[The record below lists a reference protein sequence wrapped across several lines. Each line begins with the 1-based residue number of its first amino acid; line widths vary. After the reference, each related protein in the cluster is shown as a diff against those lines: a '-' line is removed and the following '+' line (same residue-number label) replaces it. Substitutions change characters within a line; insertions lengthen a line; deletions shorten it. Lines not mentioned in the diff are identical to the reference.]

1 MKSYLSLAWKE
12 LKAQRVTSIL
22 ILIAVILS
30 TVMTTVVGQSIG
42 ILQSMRVSQATSL
55 NGNRYVTFHQLSQK
69 QAQTLSEDSRLTNVG
84 SLINVGYTDLKN
96 SGLTLY
102 LREYC
107 GEALSDYPLISTVKE
122 GHLPERE
129 NEIALPENALQ
140 YLEFDG
146 KVGDT
151 ITIPLEVSLRNDR
164 SAAYE
169 YTADFTLCGILEN
182 SYLGYSSG
190 IVEGVVGE
198 GTADVLLPERY
209 LLYSTDFKTKSTE
222 QFQSIVNELQEELS
236 IDEANIQYNSIL
248 LETLGIAY
256 EKAGTTDTES
266 TGFSFMTVACVM
278 VGILVLL
285 AAGLVIYNILK
296 IAVSKRV
303 REYGTLR
310 AIGGE
315 KKQLY
320 RLVAIQL
327 LLICG
332 IGIPVGVILGLLSA
346 QGILTAAMSFLNPDL
361 FMASTTQELTATIH
375 ANSGSKILPLVASV
389 GVTLIFAG
397 IASFPAARYASCV
410 SPTVAMSGQSA
421 KVKRRHRKAKKI
433 RNFEAFYARLNLK
446 RNWGRTAITILSMV
460 MSITVFVFLYT
471 NKMKQFAVQH
481 IGNFEKLCEEYLT
494 KERFEDYKNDIQ
506 NSYEYDFIINLFIKF
521 PFLNFEKYYMRNQ
534 KELQYR
540 SVTSFVQ
547 EKFNDNEINLDKVRE
562 DMESLETI
570 LDDEDALFKWL
581 VLQER

>member
-42 ILQSMRVSQATSL
+42 ILQSMRVSQAASL

-151 ITIPLEVSLRNDR
+151 ISIPLEVSLRNDR

-198 GTADVLLPERY
+198 GTAGALLP
-209 LLYSTDFKTKSTE
+209 
-222 QFQSIVNELQEELS
+222 
-236 IDEANIQYNSIL
+236 
-248 LETLGIAY
+248 
-256 EKAGTTDTES
+256 
-266 TGFSFMTVACVM
+266 
-278 VGILVLL
+278 
-285 AAGLVIYNILK
+285 
-296 IAVSKRV
+296 
-303 REYGTLR
+303 
-310 AIGGE
+310 
-315 KKQLY
+315 
-320 RLVAIQL
+320 
-327 LLICG
+327 
-332 IGIPVGVILGLLSA
+332 
-346 QGILTAAMSFLNPDL
+346 
-361 FMASTTQELTATIH
+361 
-375 ANSGSKILPLVASV
+375 
-389 GVTLIFAG
+389 
-397 IASFPAARYASCV
+397 
-410 SPTVAMSGQSA
+410 
-421 KVKRRHRKAKKI
+421 
-433 RNFEAFYARLNLK
+433 
-446 RNWGRTAITILSMV
+446 
-460 MSITVFVFLYT
+460 
-471 NKMKQFAVQH
+471 
-481 IGNFEKLCEEYLT
+481 
-494 KERFEDYKNDIQ
+494 
-506 NSYEYDFIINLFIKF
+506 
-521 PFLNFEKYYMRNQ
+521 
-534 KELQYR
+534 
-540 SVTSFVQ
+540 
-547 EKFNDNEINLDKVRE
+547 
-562 DMESLETI
+562 
-570 LDDEDALFKWL
+570 
-581 VLQER
+581 

>member
-1 MKSYLSLAWKE
+1 MKSYLSLARKE
-12 LKAQRVTSIL
+12 LEAQRVTSIL

-42 ILQSMRVSQATSL
+42 ILQSMRVSQAASL
-55 NGNRYVTFHQLSQK
+55 NGDRYVTFHQLSQE
-69 QAQTLSEDSRLTNVG
+69 QVQYLSEDNRLIDTG

-107 GEALSDYPLISTVKE
+107 RDALNAYPSISTVKE

-129 NEIALPENALQ
+129 NEIALPENGLQ

-151 ITIPLEVSLRNDR
+151 ISIPLEVSLKNDR
-164 SAAYE
+164 SEAYE

-182 SYLGYSSG
+182 SYLGYSS

-198 GTADVLLPERY
+198 GTANALLPERY

-278 VGILVLL
+278 VGVLVLL

-310 AIGGE
+310 VIGGE

-320 RLVAIQL
+320 RLVTMQL
-327 LLICG
+327 LLLCG
-332 IGIPVGVILGLLSA
+332 IGIPVGVILGLLSS
-346 QGILTAAMSFLNPDL
+346 QGILTAAI
-361 FMASTTQELTATIH
+361 Q
-375 ANSGSKILPLVASV
+375 ANSSSKILPLVASV
-389 GVTLIFAG
+389 GITLIFAG
-397 IASFPAARYASCV
+397 IALFPAACYASCV
-410 SPTVAMSGQSA
+410 SPTVAMSGQPA
-421 KVKRRHRKAKKI
+421 KVKRRHRKAKKQEI
-433 RNFEAFYARLNLK
+433 LK
-446 RNWGRTAITILSMV
+446 HFTPV
-460 MSITVFVFLYT
+460 
-471 NKMKQFAVQH
+471 
-481 IGNFEKLCEEYLT
+481 
-494 KERFEDYKNDIQ
+494 
-506 NSYEYDFIINLFIKF
+506 
-521 PFLNFEKYYMRNQ
+521 
-534 KELQYR
+534 
-540 SVTSFVQ
+540 
-547 EKFNDNEINLDKVRE
+547 
-562 DMESLETI
+562 
-570 LDDEDALFKWL
+570 
-581 VLQER
+581 